1 MRFGD
6 ILRLCRQNL
15 WRRKSRTI
23 LTVLGVIVGCCSIVL
38 MVSLGQGINEQNEK
52 MLKSMGDLSIVTV
65 YTNGYAGPMDDGGS
79 SKMGDTKLDD
89 KAVESFRAMS
99 GVSGVTPMMN
109 FPYNVTARAGAGG
122 RYLYD
127 YVQIMGIDMTQ
138 FDQMGY
144 KLVGGE
150 KPVKKDQVLA
160 GEWFAYGFMDTLKNG
175 EQRTSTRGDQYSSCT
190 FNQATG
196 QCEEDQDEDPFFDPL
211 TTQISL
217 TTGTNYQGDQYSMN
231 MYGGGGGCTG
241 GAGGGGGG
249 TGGAGGGG
257 GAGGASGS
265 AAGQSENVTLD
276 VLASGIV
283 AGDYNKG
290 YATSDGLVM
299 DLQALKELAAKV
311 DPAAAKKATAY
322 NQVLVKAADLKSV
335 PEVESQIKA
344 LGYETSSYE
353 DMRKSLEEQSRA
365 IQLIL
370 GGIGAVSLLV
380 AAIGIANTMVMS
392 VTERT
397 REIGIMKALGCYVRD
412 IRVMFLAEA
421 GAIGFFGGSIGCVL
435 SGLIS
440 LGINVVGALY
450 AGGMSGGMS
459 GGMVSGAG
467 GGSGD
472 GTGGGTSIWTILW
485 QAIVGGENV
494 TRYSVIPWWL
504 FLFAVLFSTLIG
516 LLFGFGPANKAVKI
530 PALDAIKNN
539 E

>member
-1 MRFGD
+1 MRFID

-38 MVSLGQGINEQNEK
+38 MISLGQGINEQNEK

-65 YTNGYAGPMDDGGS
+65 YTSGGYAGPMGGGNGS
-79 SKMGDTKLDD
+79 SSASNDAKLDD
-89 KAVESFRAMS
+89 KALESFRSMS
-99 GVSGVTPMMN
+99 GVRRDSDDELPLQRHGQGRRRWTVHLRP
-109 FPYNVTARAGAGG
+109 RA
-122 RYLYD
+122 D
-127 YVQIMGIDMTQ
+127 QGIDMSQ

-144 KLVGGE
+144 KMVDGS
-150 KPVKKDQVLA
+150 KPTAKDQVLA

-175 EQRTSTRGDQYSSCT
+175 EMRTSTRGSGYSSCT
-190 FNQATG
+190 FNSATG
-196 QCEEDQDEDPFFDPL
+196 ECEPDQDEDPFFDPL

-217 TTGTNYQGDQYSMN
+217 TTGINYQGDPYVQN
-231 MYGGGGGCTG
+231 MYGGGGGASSG
-241 GAGGGGGG
+241 GD
-249 TGGAGGGG
+249 
-257 GAGGASGS
+257 SS
-265 AAGQSENVTLD
+265 DNVTIDLR
-276 VLASGIV
+276 ASGIIG
-283 AGDYNKG
+283 GDYNKG
-290 YATSDGLVM
+290 YATADGLVM
-299 DLQALKELAAKV
+299 DLQALKDLRAKV
-311 DPAAAKKATAY
+311 DPAAAKKTVTY
-322 NQVLVKAADLKSV
+322 DQVLVKAADLSSV

-412 IRVMFLAEA
+412 IRVMFLTEA
-421 GAIGFFGGSIGCVL
+421 GAIGFFGGLIGCML

-440 LGINVVGALY
+440 LGINVAGRMY
-450 AGGMSGGMS
+450 AGGMVGSSNGS
-459 GGMVSGAG
+459 
-467 GGSGD
+467 SGD
-472 GTGGGTSIWTILW
+472 GAGGTSIWMIMW
-485 QAIVGGENV
+485 QALVGGEV

>member
-1 MRFGD
+1 
-6 ILRLCRQNL
+6 
-15 WRRKSRTI
+15 
-23 LTVLGVIVGCCSIVL
+23 
-38 MVSLGQGINEQNEK
+38 
-52 MLKSMGDLSIVTV
+52 
-65 YTNGYAGPMDDGGS
+65 
-79 SKMGDTKLDD
+79 
-89 KAVESFRAMS
+89 
-99 GVSGVTPMMN
+99 
-109 FPYNVTARAGAGG
+109 
-122 RYLYD
+122 
-127 YVQIMGIDMTQ
+127 MGIDMTQ

-190 FNQATG
+190 FDQATG

-217 TTGTNYQGDQYSMN
+217 TTGTNYQGDQYTMN
-231 MYGGGGGCTG
+231 MY
-241 GAGGGGGG
+241 GGGGG
-249 TGGAGGGG
+249 TGGAGGNT
-257 GAGGASGS
+257 
-265 AAGQSENVTLD
+265 AGQSENVTFD
-276 VLASGIV
+276 VRASGIV

-322 NQVLVKAADLKSV
+322 DQVLVKAADLKSV

-421 GAIGFFGGSIGCVL
+421 GAIGFFGGLVGCVL

-504 FLFAVLFSTLIG
+504 FLFVVLFSTLIG

>member
-65 YTNGYAGPMDDGGS
+65 YTNGYAGPMGGGGS
-79 SKMGDTKLDD
+79 SEMGDTKLDD

-109 FPYNVTARAGAGG
+109 FPYNVTARAGAGLPLPLRLRADHG
-122 RYLYD
+122 HRHD
-127 YVQIMGIDMTQ
+127 
-138 FDQMGY
+138 
-144 KLVGGE
+144 
-150 KPVKKDQVLA
+150 PVRPDGLQARRWREA
-160 GEWFAYGFMDTLKNG
+160 GQKGSGACRRMVRLWFHGHP
-175 EQRTSTRGDQYSSCT
+175 EERRQRTSTRGGQYSSCT
-190 FNQATG
+190 FDQTTG

-211 TTQISL
+211 ATQISL
-217 TTGTNYQGDQYSMN
+217 TTGTNYQGDQYTMN
-231 MYGGGGGCTG
+231 MY
-241 GAGGGGGG
+241 GGGGG
-249 TGGAGGGG
+249 TGGAGGNT
-257 GAGGASGS
+257 
-265 AAGQSENVTLD
+265 AGQSENVTFD
-276 VLASGIV
+276 VRASGIV

-421 GAIGFFGGSIGCVL
+421 GAIGFFGGLVGCVL

-530 PALDAIKNN
+530 PGPRRHQKQRVIASVTCSTVSP
-539 E
+539 

>member
-1 MRFGD
+1 MRFSD

-38 MVSLGQGINEQNEK
+38 MISLGQGINEQNEK

-65 YTNGYAGPMDDGGS
+65 YTSGGYAGPMGGGNGS
-79 SKMGDTKLDD
+79 SSASSDAKLDD
-89 KAVESFRAMS
+89 KALESFRSMS
-99 GVSGVTPMMN
+99 GVSGVTPIMD
-109 FPYNVTARAGAGG
+109 FPYNVTAKAGAGG
-122 RYLYD
+122 RYIYD
-127 YVQIMGIDMTQ
+127 HVQIMGIDMSQ
-138 FDQMGY
+138 FEQMGY
-144 KLVGGE
+144 KMVDGS
-150 KPVKKDQVLA
+150 KPTTKDQVLA

-175 EQRTSTRGDQYSSCT
+175 EMRTGTRGSGYSSCT
-190 FNQATG
+190 FNSATG
-196 QCEEDQDEDPFFDPL
+196 ECEPDQDEDPFFDPL

-217 TTGTNYQGDQYSMN
+217 TTGTNYQGDPYVQN
-231 MYGGGGGCTG
+231 MYGGGGGT
-241 GAGGGGGG
+241 
-249 TGGAGGGG
+249 TV
-257 GAGGASGS
+257 GS
-265 AAGQSENVTLD
+265 DQSDNVTIDLR
-276 VLASGIV
+276 ASGIIG
-283 AGDYNKG
+283 GDYNKG
-290 YATSDGLVM
+290 YATADGLVM
-299 DLQALKELAAKV
+299 DLQALKDLRAKV
-311 DPAAAKKATAY
+311 DPAAAKKTVNY
-322 NQVLVKAADLKSV
+322 DQVLVKAADLSSV
-335 PEVESQIKA
+335 PKVESQIKA

-412 IRVMFLAEA
+412 IRVMFLTEA
-421 GAIGFFGGSIGCVL
+421 GAIGFFGGLIGCML

-440 LGINVVGALY
+440 LGINVAGRMY
-450 AGGMSGGMS
+450 AGGMVGSSNGS
-459 GGMVSGAG
+459 
-467 GGSGD
+467 SGD
-472 GTGGGTSIWTILW
+472 GAGGTSIWMIMW
-485 QAIVGGENV
+485 QALVGGEDV

>member
-1 MRFGD
+1 M
-6 ILRLCRQNL
+6 
-15 WRRKSRTI
+15 
-23 LTVLGVIVGCCSIVL
+23 SI
-38 MVSLGQGINEQNEK
+38 
-52 MLKSMGDLSIVTV
+52 T
-65 YTNGYAGPMDDGGS
+65 
-79 SKMGDTKLDD
+79 
-89 KAVESFRAMS
+89 
-99 GVSGVTPMMN
+99 
-109 FPYNVTARAGAGG
+109 
-122 RYLYD
+122 
-127 YVQIMGIDMTQ
+127 
-138 FDQMGY
+138 
-144 KLVGGE
+144 
-150 KPVKKDQVLA
+150 
-160 GEWFAYGFMDTLKNG
+160 
-175 EQRTSTRGDQYSSCT
+175 
-190 FNQATG
+190 
-196 QCEEDQDEDPFFDPL
+196 
-211 TTQISL
+211 
-217 TTGTNYQGDQYSMN
+217 
-231 MYGGGGGCTG
+231 
-241 GAGGGGGG
+241 
-249 TGGAGGGG
+249 
-257 GAGGASGS
+257 
-265 AAGQSENVTLD
+265 
-276 VLASGIV
+276 
-283 AGDYNKG
+283 
-290 YATSDGLVM
+290 
-299 DLQALKELAAKV
+299 
-311 DPAAAKKATAY
+311 TAY

-421 GAIGFFGGSIGCVL
+421 GAIGFFGGLVGCVL

>member
-1 MRFGD
+1 
-6 ILRLCRQNL
+6 
-15 WRRKSRTI
+15 
-23 LTVLGVIVGCCSIVL
+23 
-38 MVSLGQGINEQNEK
+38 
-52 MLKSMGDLSIVTV
+52 
-65 YTNGYAGPMDDGGS
+65 
-79 SKMGDTKLDD
+79 
-89 KAVESFRAMS
+89 
-99 GVSGVTPMMN
+99 
-109 FPYNVTARAGAGG
+109 
-122 RYLYD
+122 
-127 YVQIMGIDMTQ
+127 MGIDMTQ

-150 KPVKKDQVLA
+150 KPVKDQVLA
-160 GEWFAYGFMDTLKNG
+160 GPDGSPMVFMDTPKNG
-175 EQRTSTRGDQYSSCT
+175 EQRTSTRGGQYSSCT

-231 MYGGGGGCTG
+231 MYGGGGG
-241 GAGGGGGG
+241 G

-276 VLASGIV
+276 VRASGIV

-322 NQVLVKAADLKSV
+322 DQVLVKAADLKSV

-421 GAIGFFGGSIGCVL
+421 GAIRSSAGLIGCVL

-440 LGINVVGALY
+440 LGISVVGALY

-459 GGMVSGAG
+459 GGMVSGARQEAPAMVPVAEHL
-467 GGSGD
+467 S
-472 GTGGGTSIWTILW
+472 
-485 QAIVGGENV
+485 
-494 TRYSVIPWWL
+494 
-504 FLFAVLFSTLIG
+504 
-516 LLFGFGPANKAVKI
+516 GPARYGPEMGRSPPACHRAAGSCRPTPLHAAAHARCAPTAPSSLI
-530 PALDAIKNN
+530 PGVYRPLGTQPSLEESGRAGILKHDA
-539 E
+539 EMSRA

>member
-38 MVSLGQGINEQNEK
+38 MISLGQGINEQNEK
-52 MLKSMGDLSIVTV
+52 MLKQMGDLSIVTV
-65 YTNGYAGPMDDGGS
+65 YASGSGGGMVAGMGGGGGMS
-79 SKMGDTKLDD
+79 SSSSENVKLDD
-89 KAVESFRAMS
+89 KALETFRSMGA
-99 GVSGVTPMMN
+99 VDGVTPVMN
-109 FPYNVTARAGAGG
+109 LPYNATLKAGPGG
-122 RYLYD
+122 RYIAD
-127 YVQIMGIDMTQ
+127 YVQVMGIDMTQ

-144 KLVGGE
+144 KL
-150 KPVKKDQVLA
+150 KDGAQPARENQVLA
-160 GEWFAYGFMDTLKNG
+160 GEWLAYDFMDTLRGG
-175 EQRTSTRGDQYSSCT
+175 EMRYANRGDGSYSCT
-190 FNQATG
+190 YNEATG
-196 QCEEDQDEDPFFDPL
+196 QCEEPEDQDPYFDPMKTRL
-211 TTQISL
+211 TL
-217 TTGTNYQGDQYSMN
+217 VTGTDYQGSSYSMQ
-231 MYGGGGGCTG
+231 MMGGGS
-241 GAGGGGGG
+241 GGG
-249 TGGAGGGG
+249 TG
-257 GAGGASGS
+257 S
-265 AAGQSENVTLD
+265 QSETVSVDLT
-276 VLASGIV
+276 VSGITK
-283 AGDYNKG
+283 ADQSKG
-290 YATSDGLVM
+290 YSTSSGLVM
-299 DLQALKELAAKV
+299 DLKDLKALIAKV
-311 DPAAAKKATAY
+311 DPSTAKKTSTTYDQAF
-322 NQVLVKAADLKSV
+322 VKVTDLSSV

-344 LGYETSSYE
+344 MGFDTSSYE

-421 GAIGFFGGSIGCVL
+421 GAIGFFGGLIGCIV

-440 LGINVVGALY
+440 LGINLIGMTYLSSMVYGAPEDAASLSF
-450 AGGMSGGMS
+450 GER
-459 GGMVSGAG
+459 
-467 GGSGD
+467 
-472 GTGGGTSIWTILW
+472 LW
-485 QAIVGGENV
+485 QALVGGEDV

-504 FLFAVLFSTLIG
+504 FGFAILFSTLIG

-530 PALDAIKNN
+530 PALDAIKNS

>member
-65 YTNGYAGPMDDGGS
+65 YTNGYAGPMGGGGS
-79 SKMGDTKLDD
+79 SEMGDTKLDD

-175 EQRTSTRGDQYSSCT
+175 EQRTSTRGGQYSSCT
-190 FNQATG
+190 FDQTTG

-211 TTQISL
+211 ATQISL
-217 TTGTNYQGDQYSMN
+217 TTGTNYQGDQYTMN
-231 MYGGGGGCTG
+231 MY
-241 GAGGGGGG
+241 GGGGG
-249 TGGAGGGG
+249 TGGAGGNT
-257 GAGGASGS
+257 
-265 AAGQSENVTLD
+265 AGQSENVTFD
-276 VLASGIV
+276 VRASGIV

-322 NQVLVKAADLKSV
+322 DQVLVKAADLKSV

-421 GAIGFFGGSIGCVL
+421 GAIGFFGGLVGCVL

-440 LGINVVGALY
+440 LGINVVGTLY
-450 AGGMSGGMS
+450 AGGMSGGMP

-472 GTGGGTSIWTILW
+472 GTGSGTSIWTILW

-504 FLFAVLFSTLIG
+504 FLFVVLFSTLIG